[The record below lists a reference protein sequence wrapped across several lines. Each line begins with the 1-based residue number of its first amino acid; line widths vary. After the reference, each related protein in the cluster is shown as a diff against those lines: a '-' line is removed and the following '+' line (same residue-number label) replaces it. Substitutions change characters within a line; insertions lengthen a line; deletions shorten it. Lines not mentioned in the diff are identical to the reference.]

1 MAKAKWIIVVAPPA
15 RYGEPFDIPEWSY
28 REACKT
34 ARHYRQHGWRACVVQ
49 GNAMKV
55 PWFVRGFSRGSWER
69 LDELQ
74 VMARSSDEALML
86 ARLKDPGYDETQRAW

>member
-1 MAKAKWIIVVAPPA
+1 MAKAKWIITVAPPT
-15 RYGEPFDIPEWSY
+15 RYGEQFDIPEWAY
-28 REACKT
+28 THACQT
-34 ARHYRQHGWRACVVQ
+34 ARRYKRRGWHACVVQ
-49 GNAMKV
+49 GNAVRV
-55 PWFVRGFSRGSWER
+55 PWFVRGVR

>member
-1 MAKAKWIIVVAPPA
+1 MAKAKWIIAVVPPA
-15 RYGEPFDIPEWSY
+15 RYGEPFDIPEWAY
-28 REACKT
+28 AH
-34 ARHYRQHGWRACVVQ
+34 ARQIARRYRQRGWRACVVQ
-49 GNAMKV
+49 GNAVRV
-55 PWFVRGFSRGSWER
+55 PWFVRGPRER

>member
-1 MAKAKWIIVVAPPA
+1 MAKAKWIIAVAPLA

-28 REACKT
+28 AHACQT
-34 ARHYRQHGWRACVVQ
+34 ARRYRQHGWKACVVQ
-49 GNAMKV
+49 GNAVRV
-55 PWFVRGFSRGSWER
+55 PWFVRGVR

-86 ARLKDPGYDETQRAW
+86 ARLKDEGYDTTQRA